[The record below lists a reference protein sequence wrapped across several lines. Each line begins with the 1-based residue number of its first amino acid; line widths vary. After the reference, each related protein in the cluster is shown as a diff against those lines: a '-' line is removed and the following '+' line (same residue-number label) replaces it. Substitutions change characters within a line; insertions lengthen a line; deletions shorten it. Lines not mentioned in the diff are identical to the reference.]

1 VSADL
6 FGTEPEIHSERSM
19 IERLNRRYGKTYTNG
34 SYVGRRYSRAE
45 KVGTS
50 AGFAERGARIA
61 DYLATDAYTP
71 PFNGRTEREA
81 AEYAYMGLG
90 SIIGHEIKV
99 SRSDWLAEL
108 RDPSKAEAWARH
120 CHYWYIVAP
129 ADVVRDD
136 LPEGWGLL
144 VPWRDSLRV
153 RVKAVRR
160 DSEPM
165 PPSMTISLC
174 RAVVRTEA
182 GLKVTA

>member
-1 VSADL
+1 MSADL
-6 FGTEPEIHSERSM
+6 FGAEPERHTERSM
-19 IERLNRRYGKTYTNG
+19 IERLNRRYGKTYKNG

-45 KVGTS
+45 KVGQS
-50 AGFAERGARIA
+50 AGFTAHGSRIA
-61 DYLATDAYTP
+61 DYLAMDVYSPQFDERTDA
-71 PFNGRTEREA
+71 EDA
-81 AEYAYMGLG
+81 ARGGYEIG

-99 SRSDWLAEL
+99 SRADWLAEL

-120 CHYWYIVAP
+120 CHYWWIVAP